1 MSNFSLTFYN
11 NNPVLIP
18 EGEGFVLDGGINRI
32 LQSLGTRERPP
43 VQLRL
48 WMRDTCPRHAWRRR
62 DTARRGGLGV
72 RTGGARLGPH
82 LGDHLLRSRGPV
94 LNPPPP
100 TVGIA
105 AAVLVSWCAHP
116 SRYVGGRD
124 ETGEFKMV
132 CSHDGS

>member
-94 LNPPPP
+94 LNPPP
-100 TVGIA
+100 TD
-105 AAVLVSWCAHP
+105 
-116 SRYVGGRD
+116 GRD
-124 ETGEFKMV
+124 RCCGSRFLV
-132 CSHDGS
+132 CASFPLRWRAGRDW